1 MKVLKSLED
10 IIEVIKDPTLT
21 SNQRHR
27 AMAKAS
33 ECLYDPIGDSL
44 SEQAKKH
51 FEEEVIFDM
60 WEGKLP
66 YRPRYI
72 IPDYEKFFAQGS
84 EFLMLN
90 PPTDIWEAVGNLMSL
105 YHNVPSVSNL
115 PVYMGHLDRLLEP
128 FVQKVSD
135 EEAYK
140 AIKLLLTHVDRT
152 ISDAFFHCNIG
163 PKDTKA
169 GRIILDLSAEM
180 DRPCPNMSF
189 IYNENTPDDFAL
201 KAIEIGLKC
210 SKPSFVNDA
219 LYSKDWG
226 KNYAVS
232 SCYNVFGIGGGGL
245 TLGRLNM
252 GKLGMQATS
261 PEHFI
266 DELLPSAVKSL
277 CELMDKRVQFM
288 IEEAD
293 YFGNS
298 FLAKEGLIE
307 QDKFLSMFG
316 MVGLAEAVNLAN
328 GYVEEK
334 DRFGHNKE
342 ATVYAERVLDR
353 LNDEVNKYQAKYG
366 KIMLHAQVGVD
377 TDCGVTAGTRI
388 PVAEDVPM
396 FDHLQI
402 TAKMHKHFPTG
413 TGDIYSFDETA
424 SKNPKYVLDII
435 KGSFAM
441 DMRYI
446 SFYSSDADVVR
457 ITGYLVKK
465 SDMKA
470 YSEGKA
476 TLQNAT
482 IIGYGAA
489 TKNNIIDRQ
498 IRQADND

>member
-1 MKVLKSLED
+1 MEVLKSLDD
-10 IIEVIKDPTLT
+10 ILEIIKDPTLT

-33 ECLYDPIGDSL
+33 ESMYSPIEIS
-44 SEQAKKH
+44 SEAQEY
-51 FEEEVIFDM
+51 FEKDIIFDM
-60 WEGKLP
+60 WEGKMP
-66 YRPRYI
+66 YRPRYV
-72 IPDYEKFFAQGS
+72 IPDYEKFFLQGS
-84 EFLMLN
+84 EFLMLA

-163 PKDTKA
+163 PYDTKA

-180 DRPCPNMSF
+180 DRPCPNMSL
-189 IYNENTPDDFAL
+189 IYNENTPDDFAI

-210 SKPSFVNDA
+210 SKPSFVNDRI
-219 LYSKDWG
+219 YSKDWG

-232 SCYNVFGIGGGGL
+232 SCYNVFNIGGGGY
-245 TLGRLNM
+245 TLGRLNLQ
-252 GKLGMQATS
+252 KLGLEAKG
-261 PEHFI
+261 PDHFI
-266 DELLPSAVKSL
+266 EELIPRAVNNL

-288 IEEAD
+288 IDTAD

-307 QDKFLSMFG
+307 QDKFLAMFG
-316 MVGLAEAVNLAN
+316 LVGLAEGVNLAN
-328 GYVEEK
+328 GFVEEK
-334 DRFGHNKE
+334 DRFGHSEE
-342 ATVYAERVLDR
+342 ATLYGEKVLDK
-353 LNDEVNKYQAKYG
+353 LNEEVAKYKPKYG

-377 TDCGVTAGTRI
+377 TDLGVSAGTRI
-388 PVAEDVPM
+388 PVHEDVPM
-396 FDHLQI
+396 LEHLKI
-402 TAKMHKHFPTG
+402 TARMHKHFPTG

-424 SKNPKYVLDII
+424 TKNPKYVLDII
-435 KGSFAM
+435 KGAFGL

-446 SFYSSDADVVR
+446 SLYSSDSDVIR

-470 YSEGKA
+470 YEEGKA

-482 IIGYGAA
+482 IIGHGAA
-489 TKNNIIDRQ
+489 TKNHITDRQ
-498 IRQADND
+498 IRSTEND